1 MNIIEVSSVSKVF
14 GNKKIS
20 KVAVNDM
27 NFSVKQGDIVG
38 LIGVNGSGKSTLIK
52 MMCGILH
59 PDSGEVFIDGM
70 DVWKNRKDIIK
81 NIGIVF
87 GQKSQLWYHLTP
99 QETFQF
105 LGSVYDLD
113 KAVVEE
119 RIDNLIKAFS
129 IEEFA
134 DRAVRKLS
142 LGEKMKCEIVAS
154 LIHNPKLL
162 FLDEPTIGLD
172 VVAKKNLLSVIA
184 DYNQQFHQTVILTTH
199 DIADVEKLCN
209 RVVMIHNGGLLYDG
223 TTQELLRRFESIVT
237 IGITLEED
245 LEALPLKALTQKKID
260 KYTHELVIDTKDI
273 SLETVFEELQEY
285 GLVNFNK
292 KYLSLSEIAERVFK
306 VGTIDVD

>member
-1 MNIIEVSSVSKVF
+1 M
-14 GNKKIS
+14 
-20 KVAVNDM
+20 
-27 NFSVKQGDIVG
+27 
-38 LIGVNGSGKSTLIK
+38 
-52 MMCGILH
+52 
-59 PDSGEVFIDGM
+59 
-70 DVWKNRKDIIK
+70 
-81 NIGIVF
+81 
-87 GQKSQLWYHLTP
+87 
-99 QETFQF
+99 
-105 LGSVYDLD
+105 
-113 KAVVEE
+113 
-119 RIDNLIKAFS
+119 
-129 IEEFA
+129 
-134 DRAVRKLS
+134 
-142 LGEKMKCEIVAS
+142 
-154 LIHNPKLL
+154 
-162 FLDEPTIGLD
+162 
-172 VVAKKNLLSVIA
+172 LSVIA

-292 KYLSLSEIAERVFK
+292 KDLSLSEIAERVFK

>member
-172 VVAKKNLLSVIA
+172 VVAKKTCYRL
-184 DYNQQFHQTVILTTH
+184 
-199 DIADVEKLCN
+199 
-209 RVVMIHNGGLLYDG
+209 
-223 TTQELLRRFESIVT
+223 
-237 IGITLEED
+237 
-245 LEALPLKALTQKKID
+245 
-260 KYTHELVIDTKDI
+260 
-273 SLETVFEELQEY
+273 
-285 GLVNFNK
+285 
-292 KYLSLSEIAERVFK
+292 
-306 VGTIDVD
+306 